1 MGSGVSDFH
10 PKALDIGWLRNWEC
24 FGLQTP
30 PKLWHLWL
38 PNPVPNCESI
48 SFFVKDTDFSTRE
61 PCCRRSHQVM
71 GPLSPSGP
79 AIEWL
84 PASYLQMRRHQCKCS
99 CQHEV
104 GNMINM
110 VWVDDLTHRDR
121 HVFFSTGKSG
131 AQLWKLSICFFFK
144 RTSIAIIVPTSKREQ
159 NPTKTAPTHPKKKW
173 CHFNDYPTRLPVIN
187 HCGFRNIKLSQPWP
201 KKLPVADNP
210 TISPWY
216 PIKTIKSP
224 LNHNFAGEKYGGV
237 HLWENPK
244 WTVYNL

>member
-10 PKALDIGWLRNWEC
+10 PKPLDIGWLRNWEC

-48 SFFVKDTDFSTRE
+48 SFFVKDTNFSTRE

-71 GPLSPSGP
+71 GYLSPSGP

-131 AQLWKLSICFFFK
+131 AQLWKLSICFFSNVLQLPSSSPPAK
-144 RTSIAIIVPTSKREQ
+144 EKKILRKP
-159 NPTKTAPTHPKKKW
+159 HPPPQKKW

-187 HCGFRNIKLSQPWP
+187 NCGFQNIQLSRPWP
-201 KKLPVADNP
+201 KKLPVADIYIYT

-224 LNHNFAGEKYGGV
+224 LNHHFAGEIWVCLKILY
-237 HLWENPK
+237 P
-244 WTVYNL
+244 